1 MEQAGLPAGVLNVVQ
16 TSRDSAVEVTEA
28 LIAHPGIRKIEFI
41 GSAMVGKAILKT
53 ASQYLKPVL
62 MEVGGK
68 GPAIV
73 LDDANLEEAA
83 SSCITGG
90 KSEL

>member
-41 GSAMVGKAILKT
+41 GSAIVGKA
-53 ASQYLKPVL
+53 S
-62 MEVGGK
+62 
-68 GPAIV
+68 
-73 LDDANLEEAA
+73 
-83 SSCITGG
+83 
-90 KSEL
+90 